1 VTVLVPSYK
10 LHVGLEEDSIVHQ
23 CLRIVTIVALAL
35 VPAACG
41 SGLAGVGGAACR
53 GDGSIVL
60 DPGYYHLVANGDDGN
75 GTATENS
82 ANGGSLTET
91 DNCRGVAS
99 IGFGFSRGVGYIGVT
114 PLAAGACTMTI
125 DDGPNCVNSSII
137 VAPAPASSSSTLR
150 RDASP
155 RA

>member
-1 VTVLVPSYK
+1 MHPRV
-10 LHVGLEEDSIVHQ
+10 
-23 CLRIVTIVALAL
+23 RIVIIAVLAIV
-35 VPAACG
+35 PTACG
-41 SGLAGVGGAACR
+41 PGGALSGLGGAACR

-82 ANGGSLTET
+82 TNGGGLTER

-99 IGFGFSRGVGYIGVT
+99 IGFGVDRGVGYIGVT

-137 VAPAPASSSSTLR
+137 VAPAPASSDRVR
-150 RDASP
+150 RSVLPPA
-155 RA
+155 